1 MSAEKINK
9 EVTNYWH
16 GKGRKLIV
24 VPDEVLRLRVANNAL
39 LNNLYITDLGF
50 YPAATAHYTFRE
62 NGCPEM
68 LIILCADGKG
78 RYETKTG
85 SFNVLPRQFFILP
98 PNQQHKYEADGHDPW
113 SIFWIRIG
121 GIHVNKF
128 CMQASVKKYFKPMYT
143 NNIQEIS
150 RLFDDIYATLE
161 NGYSLQHLTYSN
173 MTLQHVLALLLY
185 RLQENKKEVIN
196 MTNKAIHFMRAHIAE
211 QYTLQELAS
220 AFNYSP
226 SQFSNIFKSETGYS
240 PIDYF
245 IHLKVQQ
252 GCKLLDLTNMKIYEV
267 ALAVGY
273 SDPYH
278 FSKLF
283 KKIMHL
289 SPEQYRSV
297 KKG

>member
-1 MSAEKINK
+1 MNAKKTNK
-9 EVTNYWH
+9 AITNYWH

-24 VPDEVLRLRVANNAL
+24 IPDEVLRLKV
-39 LNNLYITDLGF
+39 LNNPFLNHLYLTDLGF
-50 YPAATAHYTFRE
+50 YPAAAAHYTQRAD
-62 NGCPEM
+62 GCQEM
-68 LIILCADGKG
+68 IVILCADGKG
-78 RYETKTG
+78 RYEAKSG
-85 SFNVLPRQFFILP
+85 KFNVLPGQFFILP
-98 PNQQHKYEADGHDPW
+98 PNQCHTYEADSHDPW

-128 CMQASVKKYFKPMYT
+128 CTQASVKKCFKPMYT

-150 RLFDDIYATLE
+150 GLFDDIYATLE

-173 MTLQHVLALLLY
+173 MSLQHMLALLLY
-185 RLQENKKEVIN
+185 RLQETKKEETS
-196 MTNKAIHFMRAHIAE
+196 MTNKIIQYMRANIAE
-211 QYTLQELAS
+211 QYALQDMALV
-220 AFNYSP
+220 FNYSP
-226 SQFSNIFKSETGYS
+226 SQFSNIFRGETGYS

-252 GCKLLDLTNMKIYEV
+252 GCKLLDSTNMKIYEV

-273 SDPYH
+273 NDPYH

-289 SPEQYRSV
+289 SPEQYRLT

>member
-1 MSAEKINK
+1 VI
-9 EVTNYWH
+9 TNYWQ

-24 VPDEVLRLRVANNAL
+24 IPKEVLRLKVINNPL
-39 LNNLYITDLGF
+39 LNQLYITDLGF
-50 YPAATAHYTFRE
+50 YPAAAEHYTFRE

-68 LIILCADGKG
+68 IIILCVDGKG
-78 RYETKTG
+78 RYETKAVSST
-85 SFNVLPRQFFILP
+85 VLPGQFFILP
-98 PNQQHKYEADGHDPW
+98 PNQQHQYEADKHDAW

-121 GIHVNKF
+121 GANVNRF
-128 CMQASVKKYFKPMYT
+128 CLQSSVKKCYKPVYI
-143 NNIQEIS
+143 NNVQEIS

-161 NGYSLQHLTYSN
+161 NGYSLQHLTYAN
-173 MTLQHVLALLLY
+173 MTLQHMLALLLY
-185 RLQENKKEVIN
+185 RLQENKKETISI
-196 MTNKAIHFMRAHIAE
+196 TNKIIHFMRDHIVE
-211 QYTLQELAS
+211 QYSLQDLAL

-226 SQFSNIFKSETGYS
+226 SQFSNIFRKDTGYS

-252 GCKLLDLTNMKIYEV
+252 GCKLLDSTNMKIYEV

-273 SDPYH
+273 NDPYH

-289 SPEQYRSV
+289 SPEQYRLA